1 MGRIIA
7 ICNQKGGVGKTTTA
21 INLSASLAAAEK
33 KTLLVDLDPQGNATS
48 GLGIS
53 KHAVQESIYHV
64 LIGKKT
70 MLEVIRPTELAFL
83 QVAPSN
89 TDLAAAELELV
100 EIVSR
105 ETRLKAGIKSI
116 LWEYD
121 YVIIDCPPSLGLLT
135 LNGMTAAETILIP
148 VQCEYY
154 AMEGLADLY
163 RTIQLVRARLNPTLK
178 VRGVVL
184 TMFDGRNNL
193 SHQVAQEMKNHC
205 RDHVFEAVV
214 PRNVKLSEAPSHGK
228 PVLLYDVKS
237 KGTESYL
244 QLAEE
249 MLKLDAEEDRLIA
262 EQHAAAKA
270 EESKSDTSSGEPI
283 VETGVVEE
291 GRTA

>member
-1 MGRIIA
+1 MGRIVA

-53 KHAVQESIYHV
+53 KYAVQESVYHV

-70 MLEVIRPTELAFL
+70 MLEVIRPTEMAFL

-89 TDLAAAELELV
+89 ADLAAAELELV

-105 ETRLKAGIKSI
+105 ETRLKNGIKSI

-178 VRGVVL
+178 VRGVIL

-205 RDHVFEAVV
+205 RDYVFEAVI

-228 PVLLYDVKS
+228 PVLLYDVRS
-237 KGTESYL
+237 KGTESYI

-249 MLKLDAEEDRLIA
+249 MLRADAEEDRLMA
-262 EQHAAAKA
+262 EQHAAAKI
-270 EESKSDTSSGEPI
+270 EETAAQTASEQAGTEVK
-283 VETGVVEE
+283 VVDE
-291 GRTA
+291 AHSA